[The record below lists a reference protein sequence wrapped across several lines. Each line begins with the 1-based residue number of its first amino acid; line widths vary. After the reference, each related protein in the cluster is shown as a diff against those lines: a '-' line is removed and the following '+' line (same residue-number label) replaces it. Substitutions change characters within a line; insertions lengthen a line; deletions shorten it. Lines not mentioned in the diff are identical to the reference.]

1 MFYVKNID
9 INNNMCYFIIRNALT
24 LVGSFPIENIAE
36 KVVQHG
42 KAWGC
47 VSYKIERANVS
58 RETFEIQSE
67 YCEDDRNARR
77 HSDM

>member
-1 MFYVKNID
+1 MTLTIACVIV
-9 INNNMCYFIIRNALT
+9 IIRNALT
-24 LVGSFPIENIAE
+24 LVGGFPIENIAE

-58 RETFEIQSE
+58 RETFKIQSE
-67 YCEDDRNARR
+67 YCEDDRKTRR

>member
-1 MFYVKNID
+1 MLTLTITCG
-9 INNNMCYFIIRNALT
+9 IFIMRNALT
-24 LVGSFPIENIAE
+24 LVGGFPIENIAE

-42 KAWGC
+42 KARGC

-67 YCEDDRNARR
+67 YYEDDRNARR
-77 HSDM
+77 HRDM